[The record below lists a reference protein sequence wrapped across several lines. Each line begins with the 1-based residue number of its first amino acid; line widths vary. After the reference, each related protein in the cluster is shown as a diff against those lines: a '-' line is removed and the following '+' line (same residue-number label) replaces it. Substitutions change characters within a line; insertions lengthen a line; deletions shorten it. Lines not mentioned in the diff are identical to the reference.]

1 MKVKMSLLLAI
12 LVLSFLLRSCNPKE
26 IYNDQDILVGQE
38 IIFEVLIPKTSMSVN
53 AAQIDLR
60 YDDKKLALVRIE
72 ENKKFYMYVL
82 EKEYDNKLGWTRL
95 SGGLPH
101 PGMGEANLVLA
112 KFYFQAKA
120 TGNAY
125 IDYSPTSL
133 VLADDGR
140 AGEIYKLAGKKWYKI
155 INNR

>member
-1 MKVKMSLLLAI
+1 MKIGIKFFLGLLA
-12 LVLSFLLRSCNPKE
+12 VLFLLKSCNPKE
-26 IYNDQDILVGQE
+26 IENDQEIPVGQE
-38 IIFEVLIPKTSMSVN
+38 IIFEIMVPKIARDIN

-60 YDDKKLALVRIE
+60 YDEKRLLLTKVE
-72 ENKKFYMYVL
+72 ENRNFFVYEV
-82 EKEYDNKLGWTRL
+82 EKEYDNKFGWSRI

-101 PGMGEANLVLA
+101 PGIRGPNLVLA

-120 TGNAY
+120 SGNAY

-133 VLADDGR
+133 VLADDGK

-155 INNR
+155 IKSR